1 MFFILSK
8 FFYFALQPINW
19 ILSLLLWAIFAK
31 NTARKRQLLRGAF
44 FLTLLMTNPFLAH
57 RIFHAW
63 EYPHTPIESVRD
75 TFHVGIVLGGY
86 SDFSTYCTDERLNF
100 NPASNRLLDA
110 VILYKKGIIKKIL
123 ISGGD
128 GDIMGK
134 NTPEAAASKPFL
146 QHLGVADEDILLE
159 NESKNTYEN
168 ALFCKKYLDT
178 LPQRGRVLLI
188 TSAFHLRR
196 AEGCFRKQNIDIQPF
211 ASHFIAERLAWNGS
225 RWLIPQ
231 ADVLHFW
238 EIFIKEWLGYTAY
251 KMKGY
256 I

>member
-1 MFFILSK
+1 MFFIISK
-8 FFYFALQPINW
+8 IFYFILQPINW
-19 ILSLLLWAIFAK
+19 ILLLLLWSVLTKSA
-31 NTARKRQLLRGAF
+31 TRKRQLLRGVF
-44 FLTLLMTNPFLAH
+44 FLTLLLTNPFFAY
-57 RIFHAW
+57 RVFHAW
-63 EYPHTPIESVRD
+63 EYPHTPIENVRD

-86 SDFSTYCTDERLNF
+86 SDFSNYCNDERLNF

-110 VILYKKGIIKKIL
+110 VALYKKGIIKKIL

-128 GDIMGK
+128 GDIMRQK
-134 NTPEAAASKPFL
+134 IPEAAASKPFL
-146 QHLGVADEDILLE
+146 WQLGVKEEDILLE

-178 LPQRGRVLLI
+178 LPQKGRVLLI

-211 ASHFIAERLAWNGS
+211 ASHFIAKRFAWNGS

-231 ADVLHFW
+231 SDVLHFW
-238 EIFIKEWLGYTAY
+238 EIFIKEWLGYATY

-256 I
+256 L